1 MKTVELKNK
10 IFEKLITVEDSSML
24 ETVLDYVEN
33 LKKTEPTSSNI
44 TKKQLDE
51 LDKRR
56 EQYLLGKEKTYS
68 WKQVKQ
74 ELIDNYGLQT

>member
-33 LKKTEPTSSNI
+33 LKKTEPSSSNI

>member
-10 IFEKLITVEDSSML
+10 IFEQLNTVEDFSML
-24 ETVLDYVEN
+24 EMVLNYIEN
-33 LKKTEPTSSNI
+33 FKKIEPFSSNL

-74 ELIDNYGLQT
+74 ELIDDYGLQT

>member
-1 MKTVELKNK
+1 METIELRNK
-10 IFEKLITVEDSSML
+10 IFEKLSTVEDSSML
-24 ETVLDYVEN
+24 ETVLNYIESF
-33 LKKTEPTSSNI
+33 KKTKPSSSNL

-56 EQYLLGKEKTYS
+56 EQYLLGKGKTYS